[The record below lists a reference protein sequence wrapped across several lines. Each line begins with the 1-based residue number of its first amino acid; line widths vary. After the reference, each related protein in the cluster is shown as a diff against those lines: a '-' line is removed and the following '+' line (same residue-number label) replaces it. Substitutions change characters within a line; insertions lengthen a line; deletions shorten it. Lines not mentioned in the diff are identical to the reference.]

1 MGESDIIYLRVFV
14 PDFVR
19 ALLRVAVLRSI
30 IEFLEARM
38 SLKVRAVLV
47 VVIGLVLGLS
57 LSVGGGLIG
66 NNKAPDKEEL
76 AWEQAR
82 LFAEVL
88 ERVKRDYV
96 EPIDDAE
103 LLESAIRGMVSD
115 LDAHSQYLDAS
126 EYRDIRISTTGS
138 YTGIGIEIDDVGGN
152 IMVITPI
159 AGSPAAR
166 SGIRSGDEIVAVD
179 GIAIDPG
186 NLHDTIGRL
195 RGSAGSKVM
204 VSVRRADDIIEH
216 EMRRQVIR
224 MASVHGEFLG
234 PSFGYVR
241 VSQFSE
247 NTARE
252 LGRAV
257 DDLQDASNGMLQ
269 GLVLDLRNNPGGVL
283 DAAVDVTDLFLDS
296 GVIVTADGR
305 TIDSR
310 FVRSAHRG
318 DILDGAALV
327 VIVNKGSAS
336 ASEIVAGA
344 LQDHGR
350 ALVVGTETFGKGLV
364 QTVVPLSRGRAIKLT
379 TSRYYTP
386 SGDSIHDVGVTPD
399 IYVEDTP
406 GFPDLSLSGLL
417 DRESDAQ
424 LAEAIEHLHARPVM
438 HSNAQ

>member
-1 MGESDIIYLRVFV
+1 
-14 PDFVR
+14 
-19 ALLRVAVLRSI
+19 
-30 IEFLEARM
+30 M
-38 SLKVRAVLV
+38 SLKVRAILV
-47 VVIGLVLGLS
+47 MVIGVVMGLS
-57 LSVGGGLIG
+57 LSVGGGLISDTQ
-66 NNKAPDKEEL
+66 PLDKEEL

-96 EPIDDAE
+96 EPLDDAE

-115 LDAHSQYLDAS
+115 LDPHSEYLDAS

-138 YTGIGIEIDDVGGN
+138 YTGIGIEVDEVGGN
-152 IMVITPI
+152 VMIVTPI

-166 SGIRSGDEIVAVD
+166 AGIRSGDQIIAVD
-179 GIAIDPG
+179 GIAVEAAH
-186 NLHDTIGRL
+186 LQDTISRL
-195 RGSAGSKVM
+195 RGHAGSKVEIT
-204 VSVRRADDIIEH
+204 VLRGDDAIDYGL
-216 EMRRQVIR
+216 RRQIIR
-224 MASVHGEFLG
+224 MASVHKEFLA
-234 PSFGYVR
+234 PSYGYIR

-252 LGRAV
+252 LSRAV
-257 DDLQDASNGMLQ
+257 DELQDANEGMLQ

-283 DAAVDVTDLFLDS
+283 DAAVDVADLFLNS

-305 TIDSR
+305 SIDSR
-310 FVRSAHRG
+310 FTRSAHRG
-318 DILDGAALV
+318 DILDGASMV

-344 LQDHGR
+344 LQDHNR

-364 QTVVPLSRGRAIKLT
+364 QTVVPLSKGRAIKLT

-386 SGDSIHDVGVTPD
+386 SGDSIHDVGIEPD
-399 IYVEDTP
+399 VYIDDTP

-417 DRESDAQ
+417 DREADVQ
-424 LAEAIEHLHARPVM
+424 LAEAIDHLRARPVM

>member
-1 MGESDIIYLRVFV
+1 
-14 PDFVR
+14 
-19 ALLRVAVLRSI
+19 
-30 IEFLEARM
+30 M

-47 VVIGLVLGLS
+47 VVIGVVMGLS
-57 LSVGGGLIG
+57 LSIGGGLIG
-66 NNKAPDKEEL
+66 DAQTPDKEEL

-96 EPIDDAE
+96 EPLDDAE

-115 LDAHSQYLDAS
+115 LDAHSQYLDAG

-138 YTGIGIEIDDVGGN
+138 YTGIGIEVDEVGGQV
-152 IMVITPI
+152 MVVTPI

-166 SGIRSGDEIVAVD
+166 SGIRSGDQIIAVD
-179 GIAIDPG
+179 NVAIEPN
-186 NLHDTIGRL
+186 NLQETIGRL
-195 RGSAGSKVM
+195 RGHAGSKVI
-204 VSVRRADDIIEH
+204 VSVLRDKEVFEH
-216 EMRRQVIR
+216 EMRRQIIR
-224 MASVHGEFLG
+224 MASVHKETLS

-247 NTARE
+247 DTARE
-252 LGRAV
+252 LSRAI
-257 DDLQDASNGMLQ
+257 DELQDLNGGMLQ

-283 DAAVDVTDLFLDS
+283 DSAVDVSDLFLDS

-305 TIDSR
+305 SVDSR
-310 FVRSAHRG
+310 FIRSAHRG
-318 DILDGAALV
+318 DVLDGAAMV

-344 LQDHGR
+344 LQDHNR

-364 QTVVPLSRGRAIKLT
+364 QTVVPLSKGRAIKLT

-386 SGDSIHDVGVTPD
+386 SGDSIHDVGITPD
-399 IYVEDTP
+399 VFIDDTP
-406 GFPDLSLSGLL
+406 GYPDLSLSGVLN
-417 DRESDAQ
+417 READMQ
-424 LAEAIEHLHARPVM
+424 LAEAIEHLQARPVM
-438 HSNAQ
+438 HSNAK